1 MLDPGLGLNLG
12 NNPALPPPSSIVVP
26 NHLSSLTFPALSLSS
41 FGGTEQRHRHFVSA
55 SHLHFSMLLLYS
67 RVYEWLPRLYSV
79 TSCDTHALHVPM
91 VQALNTVHHV
101 VGLRGDPKCNLDG
114 YMWVS

>member
-12 NNPALPPPSSIVVP
+12 NNPVLPLLSSIVVP

-41 FGGTEQRHRHFVSA
+41 FGGIEQRHQHFVSA
-55 SHLHFSMLLLYS
+55 SRLRSSMLLLYS
-67 RVYEWLPRLYSV
+67 RVFEWPPQLYSV

-91 VQALNTVHHV
+91 VQALNMAHHA
-101 VGLRGDPKCNLDG
+101 VGLRGDLKCNLDG